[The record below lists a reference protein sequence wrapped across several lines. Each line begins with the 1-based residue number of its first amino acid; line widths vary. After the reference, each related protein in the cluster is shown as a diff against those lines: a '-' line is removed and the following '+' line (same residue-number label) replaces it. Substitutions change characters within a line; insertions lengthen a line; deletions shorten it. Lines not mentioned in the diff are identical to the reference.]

1 MHLTTPHNMHIRTIM
16 KSSMFY
22 CMGNRKDPGLSWCYV
37 TDGTTRVNPFLMK
50 LSILDFIMTVMC
62 FTSYVESWVQELT
75 RYLRTQAH
83 IYLWFRNNYWN
94 IALISL
100 LGIRSYWTKI
110 ANHIIM
116 STMFSSSNSSECN
129 ADFFFITGSSH
140 QPPPAMSA

>member
-1 MHLTTPHNMHIRTIM
+1 MFYHMRNRNDSGWIFLTTI
-16 KSSMFY
+16 
-22 CMGNRKDPGLSWCYV
+22 G
-37 TDGTTRVNPFLMK
+37 NPFLMK

-110 ANHIIM
+110 AKHIIM
-116 STMFSSSNSSECN
+116 SSMTSSSNSPECN
-129 ADFFFITGSSH
+129 AEFFLYYRIES
-140 QPPPAMSA
+140 PASPCNECLVPMYTILVTRHLFTHTIVIRP